1 MFAHNMSGFDGHL
14 IMLAV
19 AEDEKEIKSVENVV
33 AKNAEE
39 FVSFDLRFRY
49 LK

>member
-19 AEDEKEIKSVENVV
+19 AEDELEIKSIDNVI
-33 AKNAEE
+33 AKNSEE
-39 FVSFDLRFRY
+39 FVSFDLRFR
-49 LK
+49 